1 MPLYEYHCD
10 SCGNNFEKL
19 QRFSDEPLSVHEECG
34 GGPVHRLISTSA
46 LQFKGTG
53 FYITDYKKSNSS
65 NSSKDSKSDGGKAS
79 AGDSGGSGESRK
91 SGESK
96 PAGES
101 KSSSDSK
108 PAATPA
114 PSSDTKNK

>member
-10 SCGNNFEKL
+10 SCGQNFEKL
-19 QRFSDEPLSVHEECG
+19 QRFSDEPFTVHEECG

-65 NSSKDSKSDGGKAS
+65 NSSKDSKSEGGAS
-79 AGDSGGSGESRK
+79 SASSKDS
-91 SGESK
+91 
-96 PAGES
+96 GES
-101 KSSSDSK
+101 KSSGDSKKSTESKPAPAPASNSDSK
-108 PAATPA
+108 SKT
-114 PSSDTKNK
+114 

>member
-10 SCGNNFEKL
+10 ACGQNFEKL
-19 QRFSDEPLSVHEECG
+19 QRFSDEPFTLHEECG

-65 NSSKDSKSDGGKAS
+65 NTGKDSKSEGGSSS
-79 AGDSGGSGESRK
+79 ANSGESSGGSGDAK
-91 SGESK
+91 K
-96 PAGES
+96 
-101 KSSSDSK
+101 KSSDS
-108 PAATPA
+108 APA
-114 PSSDTKNK
+114 PAPASSSDTKSKSKS